1 VNANPGVCGTPGE
14 EPYANVQRESVEKS
28 QSLSITNTDLSLI
41 VWFSL
46 EPVQSRGSLSV
57 IVPQIAG
64 SLYYISLVHSMRKRD
79 PLALLF
85 GRSNRFGFVVQVKTC
100 SVEEGFFINKPCF
113 LLVPI

>member
-1 VNANPGVCGTPGE
+1 MQIRV
-14 EPYANVQRESVEKS
+14 SVELQAKNRMLMYNGKALKKS

-57 IVPQIAG
+57 IFPQLAG
-64 SLYYISLVHSMRKRD
+64 SLYCISLVHSMRKRD
-79 PLALLF
+79 PFALLF
-85 GRSNRFGFVVQVKTC
+85 GLSNRFGFVAQVKTC

-113 LLVPI
+113 

>member
-1 VNANPGVCGTPGE
+1 MNANPGVFGTPGE

-28 QSLSITNTDLSLI
+28 QSLSITSTDLSLI

-57 IVPQIAG
+57 IVPQLAR

-79 PLALLF
+79 PFGLLF
-85 GRSNRFGFVVQVKTC
+85 GRSNRFGFVHVKTC

-113 LLVPI
+113 